1 MDLKQLKTFICVAE
15 CGSLSRASDRLHIV
29 QPALSRHIKLLEHE
43 VGVPLF
49 TRHVRG
55 MALTEEGQLFLERVA
70 GLVRQ
75 LETSVHDVRSIKTE
89 IKGHVALGLTPTTN
103 AVLGVRLLER
113 VWQQAEAI
121 NLRIVEGSSVHLLE
135 WLQRGDIDKAVL
147 YQGSSDLHLHTVE
160 LLREELVLAS
170 PPASIRNKK
179 KTILLEEVAALPLAF
194 TSQPDMYSVLI
205 DKAMKKA
212 GVAPSRVYEVGS
224 FWIMRKLVISGF
236 CHSIIPVSAIHS
248 DVRKGTIESRTIRP
262 GSLYRDIALGSP
274 NDRTDTRAAEL
285 VARILM
291 EEVLGMVIDGS
302 WPARACDELKAIAS

>member
-55 MALTEEGQLFLERVA
+55 MQLTEEGQLFLERIA

-75 LETSVHDVRSIKTE
+75 LETSVHEVRTIKTE
-89 IKGHVALGLTPTTN
+89 VKGHVALGLTPTTN

-113 VWQQAEAI
+113 VRQEAAAI

-147 YQGSSDLHLHTVE
+147 YQGSTDLHLHTVE

-170 PPASIRNKK
+170 PPGSIKNKK
-179 KTILLEEVAALPLAF
+179 KTVTLEEVAALPLAF

-212 GVAPSRVYEVGS
+212 GVSPSKIYEVGS
-224 FWIMRKLVISGF
+224 FWIMRKLVTTGF
-236 CHSIIPVSAIHS
+236 CHSIIPVSAIHA
-248 DVRKGTIESRTIRP
+248 DVREGKLESRTIKP
-262 GSLYRDIALGSP
+262 GTIYRDLVLGSP
-274 NDRTDTRAAEL
+274 NDRSDTRAAEL

-291 EEVLGMVIDGS
+291 EEMLGMVNEGS
-302 WPARACDELKAIAS
+302 WPARACNELKAIAQ